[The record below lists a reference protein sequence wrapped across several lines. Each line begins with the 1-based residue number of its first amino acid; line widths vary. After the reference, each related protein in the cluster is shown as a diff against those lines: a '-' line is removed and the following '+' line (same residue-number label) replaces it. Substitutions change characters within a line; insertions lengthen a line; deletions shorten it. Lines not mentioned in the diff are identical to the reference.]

1 MNDQD
6 LERLLKSAGR
16 REVPPAEVE
25 RAVRERLHG
34 DWQAMLRENRERRN
48 RRGAFALA
56 AGLVAAAF
64 GLWIA
69 STQSAG
75 PPAAVGT
82 LAVAV
87 GEVRER
93 SGWLS
98 GWRVM
103 GDGDVVLAGRTL
115 ETGAD
120 GRAAVSL
127 PGGMSLRVDRDTRIA
142 LVDSSRLR
150 LERGTLYVDSGS
162 DQARTAQLL
171 IETPT
176 GSVRHVG
183 TQYELRLLDAGVQLR
198 VREGRV
204 EFRSPTGLV
213 EHGQSGEQLV
223 IFGDGRV
230 QRGEAPRAGP
240 TWDWVADATPEI
252 DLEGMSLARFLAWAG
267 RELGIAVT
275 FAPAISEAELASVV
289 VHGSTAGLT
298 PTEALR
304 AVFATTSF
312 EATIVGDQI
321 VVDRRETI

>member
-6 LERLLKSAGR
+6 LERLLKSAGP
-16 REVPPAEVE
+16 RELPPADVE

-34 DWQAMLRENRERRN
+34 EWTAMLRENRDRRN

-69 STQSAG
+69 TTQSGG
-75 PPAAVGT
+75 PAAAVGT
-82 LAVAV
+82 LAAAV
-87 GEVRER
+87 GEVREQ

-98 GWRVM
+98 GWRAM
-103 GDGDVVLAGRTL
+103 GGGDVVVAGRTL

-120 GRAAVSL
+120 GRAAIAL
-127 PGGMSLRVDRDTRIA
+127 PGGMSLRVDRETRIA
-142 LVDSSRLR
+142 LVDPSRVR
-150 LERGTLYVDSGS
+150 LERGALYLDSGPGQS
-162 DQARTAQLL
+162 RPSRLL
-171 IETPT
+171 VETPA

-204 EFRSPTGLV
+204 EFRSPTGSV
-213 EHGQSGEQLV
+213 AHGVGGEQLV

-230 QRGEAPRAGP
+230 ERGAAPRYGP
-240 TWDWVADATPEI
+240 SWDWIADATPAI

-267 RELGIAVT
+267 RELGREVT
-275 FAPAISEAELASVV
+275 FAPALTESEIAAVV
-289 VHGSTAGLT
+289 VHGTMAGLS
-298 PTEALR
+298 PTEALH
-304 AVFATTSF
+304 AVLATTSF
-312 EATIVGDQI
+312 QATVAGDRI
-321 VVDRRETI
+321 VVDRRQPT

>member
-6 LERLLKSAGR
+6 LERLLKSVGP
-16 REVPPAEVE
+16 RELPPADVE
-25 RAVRERLHG
+25 RAVREQLHD
-34 DWQAMLRENRERRN
+34 DWQAMLRENRQRRN

-56 AGLVAAAF
+56 ASLVAATF

-103 GDGDVVLAGRTL
+103 GDGDVVVAGRTL
-115 ETGAD
+115 ETGTD
-120 GRAAVSL
+120 GRAAIAL

-150 LERGTLYVDSGS
+150 LERGTLYLDSGS
-162 DQARTAQLL
+162 GQARTAQLRV
-171 IETPT
+171 ETPT
-176 GSVRHVG
+176 GTVRHVG
-183 TQYELRLLDAGVQLR
+183 TQYELRLLDSGVQLR

-223 IFGDGRV
+223 IFRDGRV

-240 TWDWVADATPEI
+240 SWDWIADATPEL
-252 DLEGMSLARFLAWAG
+252 DLEGMSLTRFLAWAG
-267 RELGIAVT
+267 RELGFAVT
-275 FAPAISEAELASVV
+275 FAPAISEAELASVI
-289 VHGSTAGLT
+289 VHGSTSGLT
-298 PTEALR
+298 PAEALR

-312 EATIVGDQI
+312 EATIVGDRI
-321 VVDRRETI
+321 VVDRREPI

>member
-6 LERLLKSAGR
+6 LERLLKSVGP
-16 REVPPAEVE
+16 RELPPAEVE
-25 RAVRERLHG
+25 RAVRERLHD
-34 DWQAMLRENRERRN
+34 DWQAMLRENRGRRN

-56 AGLVAAAF
+56 ASLVAAAF

-69 STQSAG
+69 STQSVG
-75 PPAAVGT
+75 PTAAMGT

-93 SGWLS
+93 SGWFS

-103 GDGDVVLAGRTL
+103 GGGDVVLAGRTL

-120 GRAAVSL
+120 GRAAIAL

-150 LERGTLYVDSGS
+150 LERGTLYLDSGTS
-162 DQARTAQLL
+162 QTRTAQLL
-171 IETPT
+171 VETPT

-213 EHGQSGEQLV
+213 EHGQGGEQLV

-240 TWDWVADATPEI
+240 SWDWIADATPDL

-267 RELGIAVT
+267 RELGVAVT
-275 FAPAISEAELASVV
+275 FSPAISEAELASVI
-289 VHGSTAGLT
+289 VHGSTSGLT
-298 PTEALR
+298 PSEALG

-312 EATIVGDQI
+312 EATIVGDRI
-321 VVDRRETI
+321 VVDRREPI

>member
-6 LERLLKSAGR
+6 LERLLKSVGP
-16 REVPPAEVE
+16 RELPPAEIE
-25 RAVRERLHG
+25 RAVRERVHA
-34 DWQAMLRENRERRN
+34 DWQAMLRENRVRRN

-56 AGLVAAAF
+56 ASLVAAAF

-69 STQSAG
+69 STQTVG

-93 SGWLS
+93 SGRFS

-103 GDGDVVLAGRTL
+103 GDGDVVVAGRTL

-120 GRAAVSL
+120 GRAAIAL
-127 PGGMSLRVDRDTRIA
+127 PGGMSLRVDRESRIA
-142 LVDSSRLR
+142 LVDASRLR
-150 LERGTLYVDSGS
+150 LERGTLYLDSGS
-162 DQARTAQLL
+162 GQVRTAQLRV
-171 IETPT
+171 ETPT

-213 EHGQSGEQLV
+213 EHGKSGEQLV

-230 QRGEAPRAGP
+230 QRGEAPRSGP
-240 TWDWVADATPEI
+240 SWDWVADATPEM
-252 DLEGMSLARFLAWAG
+252 DLEGMSLARFVAWAG
-267 RELGIAVT
+267 RELGVAVS
-275 FAPAISEAELASVV
+275 FAPAISEAEVASVI

-312 EATIVGDQI
+312 EATLVGDRI
-321 VVDRRETI
+321 VIGRREPI

>member
-6 LERLLKSAGR
+6 LERLLKSVGP
-16 REVPPAEVE
+16 RELPPAEVE
-25 RAVRERLHG
+25 RAVRARVHA
-34 DWQAMLRENRERRN
+34 DWQAMLRENRQRRN

-56 AGLVAAAF
+56 ASVVAAAF

-69 STQSAG
+69 STQSVG

-93 SGWLS
+93 SGRFS

-103 GDGDVVLAGRTL
+103 GDGDVVVAGRTL

-120 GRAAVSL
+120 GRAAIAL
-127 PGGMSLRVDRDTRIA
+127 PDGMSLRVDRDTRIA

-150 LERGTLYVDSGS
+150 LERGTLYLDSGS
-162 DQARTAQLL
+162 GQVRTAQLL
-171 IETPT
+171 VETPS

-213 EHGQSGEQLV
+213 EHGQTGEELV

-230 QRGEAPRAGP
+230 QRGEAPRSGP
-240 TWDWVADATPEI
+240 TWDWVADATPEM

-267 RELGIAVT
+267 RELGVAVS
-275 FAPAISEAELASVV
+275 FAPAISEAELASVI

-312 EATIVGDQI
+312 EATLVGDQI
-321 VVDRRETI
+321 VVDRREPI

>member
-6 LERLLKSAGR
+6 LERLLKSVGP
-16 REVPPAEVE
+16 RELPPAEIE
-25 RAVRERLHG
+25 RAVRARVHA
-34 DWQAMLRENRERRN
+34 DWRAMLRENRDRRN
-48 RRGAFALA
+48 RRGGFALA
-56 AGLVAAAF
+56 ASLVAAAF

-69 STQSAG
+69 STQSVG

-93 SGWLS
+93 SGRFS

-103 GDGDVVLAGRTL
+103 GDGDVVVAGRTL

-120 GRAAVSL
+120 GRAAIAL
-127 PGGMSLRVDRDTRIA
+127 PDGMSLRVDRDTRIA

-150 LERGTLYVDSGS
+150 LERGTLYLDSGS
-162 DQARTAQLL
+162 GQVRTAQLL
-171 IETPT
+171 VETPS

-213 EHGQSGEQLV
+213 EHGQTGEQLV

-230 QRGEAPRAGP
+230 QRGEAPRSGP
-240 TWDWVADATPEI
+240 TWDWVADATPEM

-267 RELGIAVT
+267 RELGVAVS
-275 FAPAISEAELASVV
+275 FAPAISEAELASVI

-312 EATIVGDQI
+312 EATLVGDQI
-321 VVDRRETI
+321 VVDRREPI

>member
-6 LERLLKSAGR
+6 LERLLKSVGP
-16 REVPPAEVE
+16 RELPPADVE
-25 RAVRERLHG
+25 RAVREQLHD
-34 DWQAMLRENRERRN
+34 DWQAMLRENRQRRN

-56 AGLVAAAF
+56 ASLVAATF

-103 GDGDVVLAGRTL
+103 GDGDVVVAGRTL
-115 ETGAD
+115 ETGTD
-120 GRAAVSL
+120 GRAAIAL

-150 LERGTLYVDSGS
+150 LERGTLYLDSGS
-162 DQARTAQLL
+162 GQARTAQLRV
-171 IETPT
+171 ETPT
-176 GSVRHVG
+176 GTVRHVG

-223 IFGDGRV
+223 IFRDGRV

-240 TWDWVADATPEI
+240 SWDWIADATPEL
-252 DLEGMSLARFLAWAG
+252 DLEGMSLTRFLAWAG
-267 RELGIAVT
+267 RELGFAVT
-275 FAPAISEAELASVV
+275 FAPAISEAELASVI
-289 VHGSTAGLT
+289 VHGSTSGLT
-298 PTEALR
+298 PAEALR

-312 EATIVGDQI
+312 EATIVGDRI
-321 VVDRRETI
+321 VVDRREPI

>member
-6 LERLLKSAGR
+6 LERLLKSVGP
-16 REVPPAEVE
+16 RELPPAEIE
-25 RAVRERLHG
+25 RAVRARVHA
-34 DWQAMLRENRERRN
+34 DWRAMLRENRDRRY
-48 RRGAFALA
+48 RRGGFALA
-56 AGLVAAAF
+56 ASLVAAAF

-69 STQSAG
+69 STQSVG
-75 PPAAVGT
+75 PSAAVGT

-93 SGWLS
+93 SGRFS

-103 GDGDVVLAGRTL
+103 GDGDVVVAGRTL

-120 GRAAVSL
+120 GRAAIAL

-150 LERGTLYVDSGS
+150 LERGSLYLDSGS
-162 DQARTAQLL
+162 GQVRTAQLQV
-171 IETPT
+171 ETPT

-204 EFRSPTGLV
+204 EFRSPSGLV
-213 EHGQSGEQLV
+213 EHGQTGEQLV

-230 QRGEAPRAGP
+230 QRGEAPRSGP
-240 TWDWVADATPEI
+240 SWGWVADATPAM

-267 RELGIAVT
+267 RELGVAVS
-275 FAPAISEAELASVV
+275 FAPAISEAELASVI

-298 PTEALR
+298 PSEALH

-312 EATIVGDQI
+312 EATLVGDQI
-321 VVDRRETI
+321 VVDRREPI

>member
-6 LERLLKSAGR
+6 LERLLKSVGP
-16 REVPPAEVE
+16 RELPPAEVE
-25 RAVRERLHG
+25 RAVRERLHD
-34 DWQAMLRENRERRN
+34 DWQAMLRENRQRRN

-56 AGLVAAAF
+56 ASLVAATF

-103 GDGDVVLAGRTL
+103 GDGDVVVAGRTL
-115 ETGAD
+115 ETGTD
-120 GRAAVSL
+120 GRAAIAL

-150 LERGTLYVDSGS
+150 LERGTLYLDSGS
-162 DQARTAQLL
+162 GQARTAQLRV
-171 IETPT
+171 ETPT
-176 GSVRHVG
+176 GTVRHVG
-183 TQYELRLLDAGVQLR
+183 TQYELRLLDSGVQLR

-223 IFGDGRV
+223 IFRDGRV

-240 TWDWVADATPEI
+240 SWDWIADATPEL
-252 DLEGMSLARFLAWAG
+252 DLEGMSLTRFLAWAG
-267 RELGIAVT
+267 RELGFAVT
-275 FAPAISEAELASVV
+275 FAPAISEAELASVI
-289 VHGSTAGLT
+289 VHGSTSGLT
-298 PTEALR
+298 PAEALR

-312 EATIVGDQI
+312 EATIVGDRI
-321 VVDRRETI
+321 VVDRREPI

>member
-6 LERLLKSAGR
+6 LERLLKSVGP
-16 REVPPAEVE
+16 RELPPAEIE
-25 RAVRERLHG
+25 RAVRARAHA
-34 DWQAMLRENRERRN
+34 DWQAMLRENRDRRN
-48 RRGAFALA
+48 RRGAFAIA
-56 AGLVAAAF
+56 ASLVTAAF

-69 STQSAG
+69 STQSGG

-93 SGWLS
+93 SGRFS

-103 GDGDVVLAGRTL
+103 GDGDVVVAGRTL
-115 ETGAD
+115 QTGAG
-120 GRAAVSL
+120 GRAAIAL
-127 PGGMSLRVDRDTRIA
+127 PDGMSLRVDRDTRIA
-142 LVDSSRLR
+142 LVDSARLR
-150 LERGTLYVDSGS
+150 LERGTLYLDSGS
-162 DQARTAQLL
+162 GQVRTAQLL
-171 IETPT
+171 VETPT

-213 EHGQSGEQLV
+213 EHGQTGEQLV

-230 QRGEAPRAGP
+230 QRGEAPRSGP
-240 TWDWVADATPEI
+240 SWDWVADAAPEM

-267 RELGIAVT
+267 RELGVAVS
-275 FAPAISEAELASVV
+275 FAPAISEAELASVI

-312 EATIVGDQI
+312 EVTLVGDQI
-321 VVDRRETI
+321 VVDRREPI

>member
-16 REVPPAEVE
+16 REVPPAEIE
-25 RAVRERLHG
+25 RAVRARVHA
-34 DWQAMLRENRERRN
+34 DWQAMLRENRARRN
-48 RRGAFALA
+48 RHGSFALA
-56 AGLVAAAF
+56 ASLVAAAF

-69 STQSAG
+69 STQSDG
-75 PPAAVGT
+75 PSAAVGT

-93 SGWLS
+93 SGWFS

-103 GDGDVVLAGRTL
+103 GDGDVVVAGRTL
-115 ETGAD
+115 ETGTD
-120 GRAAVSL
+120 GRAAIAL

-142 LVDSSRLR
+142 LVDASRLR
-150 LERGTLYVDSGS
+150 LERGTLYLDSGS
-162 DQARTAQLL
+162 GRVRTAQLL
-171 IETPT
+171 VETPT

-183 TQYELRLLDAGVQLR
+183 TQYELRVLDAGVQLR

-213 EHGQSGEQLV
+213 EHGQTGEQLV

-230 QRGEAPRAGP
+230 QRGEAPRSGP
-240 TWDWVADATPEI
+240 SWDWIADAAPAL
-252 DLEGMSLARFLAWAG
+252 DLEGMSLARFLAWSG
-267 RELGIAVT
+267 RELGFAVS
-275 FAPAISEAELASVV
+275 FAPAISEAELASVI

-304 AVFATTSF
+304 AVFATTSY
-312 EATIVGDQI
+312 EATIVGDRI
-321 VVDRRETI
+321 VVDRREPI